1 MAKEGDTLVIRFKRY
16 ANDPHKSM
24 HQDDMLPRARP
35 GTRIQV
41 ETTKKR
47 KEVGVHRFGQVA
59 TLKGD
64 ILENGKYPL
73 AIIAGLF
80 APEINIKDKVGR
92 TVVVPGTGEEGTVI
106 GPFGKAGKC
115 KVEFENGISASV
127 GDKVELLSHP

>member
-1 MAKEGDTLVIRFKRY
+1 MERRRRQKRI
-16 ANDPHKSM
+16 HSIGISGQRKS
-24 HQDDMLPRARP
+24 A

-80 APEINIKDKVGR
+80 APEINIKDKVGQD
-92 TVVVPGTGEEGTVI
+92 
-106 GPFGKAGKC
+106 GPSWFLERGRKELSLDRLGKR
-115 KVEFENGISASV
+115 ESAKWSLGMV
-127 GDKVELLSHP
+127 FLLV

>member
-1 MAKEGDTLVIRFKRY
+1 M
-16 ANDPHKSM
+16 
-24 HQDDMLPRARP
+24 
-35 GTRIQV
+35 

-80 APEINIKDKVGR
+80 APEINIKDKVGQD
-92 TVVVPGTGEEGTVI
+92 
-106 GPFGKAGKC
+106 GPSWFLERGRKELSLDRFGKAGKC